1 MANYLRTSGKNEDV
15 DGAKNSEG
23 GQAAWIHSMQAELFF
38 GAWIL
43 LNALIIAIETDNRA
57 DDDNDWGWILIES
70 IFNVVFLV
78 EMLMRIVAERSR
90 WPCSMWNM
98 FDAVL
103 VVIGIVDV
111 WILLP
116 AGATADIRF
125 LTLMRLFR
133 LLRLMRV
140 LRVVRVLRNAKE
152 LLLLISGIAGAFKAM
167 VWGMILLG
175 FMIFICALLVT
186 KIVGKRCCLGDK
198 VFNDAISF
206 PPAEDGSSNENEG
219 LYFDLFGTMPRSM
232 FTLFQ
237 FTAEFQPDIVRA
249 TWADGVEG
257 YLFSFFLIFYAL
269 ASNIVILNIIASV
282 IVDVVMSIS
291 SSKRE
296 EEVAEAK
303 EELRKEITGKVDEL
317 FQSLD
322 INEDRTL
329 QYGELFDKKT
339 DHVQRVFKAAGLLPS
354 DAKELFSLLDK
365 DSSGAVTPSE
375 FRESLVRLKQAPD
388 ARDILRI
395 EFSLKSMGS
404 KVDKVMKAQANVV
417 DVLSRIALD

>member
-1 MANYLRTSGKNEDV
+1 MLDRVVPCAEERRGLGNSDDV
-15 DGAKNSEG
+15 DGAKGNEG
-23 GQAAWIHSMQAELFF
+23 AQAVWIHSMQAEVFF

-43 LNALIIAIETDNRA
+43 LNALVIAIETDNRA

-78 EMLMRIVAERSR
+78 EMLMRMVAEGSR
-90 WPCSMWNM
+90 WPCSMWNL

-103 VVIGIVDV
+103 VVIGVVDV
-111 WILLP
+111 WILYP

-125 LTLMRLFR
+125 LMFMRLFR

-140 LRVVRVLRNAKE
+140 LRVIRVLRNARE
-152 LLLLISGIAGAFKAM
+152 LLLLISGIVGAFKAM

-186 KIVGKRCCLGDK
+186 RIVGKRCCLGDDTFTEA
-198 VFNDAISF
+198 VFD
-206 PPAEDGSSNENEG
+206 EG
-219 LYFDLFGTMPRSM
+219 QYSDLFGTMPRSI

-249 TWADGVEG
+249 TWEDGAEG
-257 YLFSFFLIFYAL
+257 YLFTLFLIFYAL

-282 IVDVVMSIS
+282 IVDVVMGIS
-291 SSKRE
+291 ASKRE
-296 EEVAEAK
+296 EEKAEEK
-303 EELRKEITGKVDEL
+303 EEARKEITGKVDQL

-322 INEDRTL
+322 INEDRML
-329 QYGELFDKKT
+329 QYSELFDKNT

-354 DAKELFSLLDK
+354 DAKELFRILDK
-365 DSSGAVTPSE
+365 DSNGIISPLE
-375 FRESLVRLKQAPD
+375 FRDSLARLKQTPD
-388 ARDILRI
+388 AKDILRI
-395 EFSLKSMGS
+395 ECSLESVGS
-404 KVDKVMKAQANVV
+404 EVDKFIEAQAKVV
-417 DVLSRIALD
+417 DVLGRITLV